1 VQSRTEPIWSGTL
14 RPADIDALLPP
25 SLRAT
30 PDRRMT
36 LRRTWV
42 DTPDGK
48 LARKGISLTHVN
60 EGWRGHLVLHD
71 VNGTT
76 TELAGAQPPMWS
88 AELPPATA
96 RQIAGFI
103 GLRVLIPVRS
113 EESTATVLALLN
125 RDAKTVG
132 RVWFERGHGD
142 RVRLQALRGY
152 ESQTAALEAALA
164 ADDRLQPLAPYE
176 PKRPPMPRRPPIV
189 GTMPA
194 MHVVACVLTYLLDVI
209 EWNVTGATARLDT
222 EFLREL
228 RVAVLL
234 SRTATKLTATV
245 LPSGFADKFG
255 PQLNW
260 IGDLTTPARDLD
272 VLVLMV
278 PELAAM
284 LPAQV
289 QGDLE
294 PLRVMLTEQNARAYA
309 ELGAEL
315 RSARFAEFVAA
326 YRRELADVIA
336 APARPPLAAEA
347 ASHWAASAMRRVVRQ
362 GSQITEASPPEA
374 LHDLRKACKEL
385 RYCLQLFEPLWVH
398 DTESGSGG
406 QSGNEPGDDAGRREF
421 VVELKA
427 LQDNLGVYQ
436 DSDVQSATLRRWAEA
451 TDTGQLPAAT
461 VLAIGRLSVHLEAA
475 QAAAREALAE
485 RFKQFTSPAN
495 RRRFTALIGSEL

>member
-1 VQSRTEPIWSGTL
+1 
-14 RPADIDALLPP
+14 
-25 SLRAT
+25 
-30 PDRRMT
+30 MT

-48 LARKGISLTHVN
+48 LARKGISLMHVN

-71 VNGTT
+71 ATGTT
-76 TELAGAQPPMWS
+76 TELAGAKPPVWS
-88 AELPPATA
+88 ADLPPATA
-96 RQIAGFI
+96 RRVSVFV

-113 EESTATVLALLN
+113 EESTAAVLALLN
-125 RDAKTVG
+125 RDSKTVG
-132 RVWFERGHGD
+132 RVWFEHGHGD

-152 ESQTAALEAALA
+152 ESQTAALEAARA
-164 ADDRLQPLAPYE
+164 ADHRLQPLAPYA

-194 MHVVACVLTYLLDVI
+194 MHAVASVLTYLLDVI
-209 EWNVTGATARLDT
+209 EWNVAGTTARLDT

-228 RVAVLL
+228 RVAVRR

-255 PQLNW
+255 PQLSW

-284 LPAQV
+284 LPVQV
-289 QGDLE
+289 RGDLE
-294 PLRVMLTEQNARAYA
+294 PLRVMLTEQNASAYGQ
-309 ELGAEL
+309 LGADL
-315 RSARFAEFVAA
+315 RSAQFTDFVAA
-326 YRRELADVIA
+326 YRSELADLIA
-336 APARPPLAAEA
+336 APA
-347 ASHWAASAMRRVVRQ
+347 ASHWAAGAMRRVVRQ
-362 GSQITEASPPEA
+362 GSQITEASAPEV

-398 DTESGSGG
+398 DTESGSDG
-406 QSGNEPGDDAGRREF
+406 QSGSKPGDDAGRREF

-427 LQDNLGVYQ
+427 LQDNLGMYQ
-436 DSDVQSATLRRWAEA
+436 DSDVQNATLRRWAESA
-451 TDTGQLPAAT
+451 DTEPLPAPT

-475 QAAAREALAE
+475 QAAARAAFAD

>member
-1 VQSRTEPIWSGTL
+1 
-14 RPADIDALLPP
+14 
-25 SLRAT
+25 
-30 PDRRMT
+30 M
-36 LRRTWV
+36 
-42 DTPDGK
+42 
-48 LARKGISLTHVN
+48 HVN
-60 EGWRGHLVLHD
+60 DGWRGHLVLHD
-71 VNGTT
+71 ATGTT
-76 TELAGAQPPMWS
+76 TELAGAKPPVWS
-88 AELPPATA
+88 ADLPPATA
-96 RQIAGFI
+96 RRVSVFV

-125 RDAKTVG
+125 RDSKTVG
-132 RVWFERGHGD
+132 RVWFEHGHGD

-176 PKRPPMPRRPPIV
+176 PRRPPMPRRPPIV

-194 MHVVACVLTYLLDVI
+194 MHAVASVLTYLLDVI
-209 EWNVTGATARLDT
+209 EWNVDGATTRLDT

-228 RVAVLL
+228 RVAVRR
-234 SRTATKLTATV
+234 SRTAIKLTATV

-255 PQLNW
+255 PRMSW

-284 LPAQV
+284 LPVHV

-326 YRRELADVIA
+326 YRSELADVIA
-336 APARPPLAAEA
+336 APARPPVAAEA
-347 ASHWAASAMRRVVRQ
+347 ASHWAAAAMRRVVRQ

-398 DTESGSGG
+398 DAASGSDG
-406 QSGNEPGDDAGRREF
+406 QSGNKPGDDVGRREF

-436 DSDVQSATLRRWAEA
+436 DSDVQNATLRRWAESA
-451 TDTGQLPAAT
+451 DTEPLPAAT

-475 QAAAREALAE
+475 QAAARAAFAD